1 MDKAIYIFHESGAGI
16 HHRALKFLCDKN
28 SVEIKHYEFSILK
41 NIIKSFIKFDI
52 HLFIKQFQ
60 NIAFVFALLFTNNK
74 KILLGIAPY
83 DFRMVFL
90 KYILKNHKVYYHTS
104 WTCWDGTYYP
114 KKLFV
119 NNFVINSWKNFLK
132 KDVIYIFSVT
142 QQTKNEL
149 IKNFGL
155 SDEKIKVVY
164 HSFDSQ
170 IFHKYN
176 LPDSEKLDF
185 LYVGR
190 MVDQKGISEILEYFS
205 MNQNINLSLVGDG
218 SLKNEVIKYSSKY
231 KNIKYLGYISCQK
244 ELAKMYNQNHY
255 LLLNS
260 KKVGN
265 WEELFGIVI
274 IEAMAS
280 GLAPITTDHKGPL
293 EIIDNGVDGYIFEE
307 CQFIEGLDNIIF
319 GFNKNE
325 YGKIQTRGLEKA
337 KKFTLSNISQRWQ
350 AILND

>member
-1 MDKAIYIFHESGAGI
+1 MDKTIYIFHESGAGI

-41 NIIKSFIKFDI
+41 NFVKSFFKLDI

-60 NIAFVFALLFTNNK
+60 NIAFIFASVFTKNK
-74 KILLGIAPY
+74 KILLGVAPY

-90 KYILKNHKVYYHTS
+90 KYVLRNHKVYYHTS

-114 KKLFV
+114 KKIFV

-132 KDVIYIFSVT
+132 KDVRYIFSVT
-142 QQTKNEL
+142 RQTKNEL
-149 IKNFGL
+149 IKHVGL
-155 SDEKIKVVY
+155 SEEKIKVVY

-170 IFHKYN
+170 IFYKYT
-176 LPDSEKLDF
+176 LPYGGKLEF

-190 MVDQKGISEILEYFS
+190 IVDQKGILEILEYFS
-205 MNQNINLSLVGDG
+205 TNQSINLSLVGDG
-218 SLKNEVIKYSSKY
+218 SLKNEVIKYSSRY
-231 KNIKYLGYISCQK
+231 KNIKYLGYISCQE
-244 ELAKMYNQNHY
+244 ELAKIYNKHHF

-260 KKVGN
+260 KKVGH
-265 WEELFGIVI
+265 WEELFGMVI

-280 GLAPITTDHKGPL
+280 GVVPITTDHKGPL
-293 EIIDNGVDGYIFEE
+293 EIIDNGVDGYVLEE
-307 CQFIEGLDNIIF
+307 CKYIESLDNVISK
-319 GFNKNE
+319 FNKNGYE
-325 YGKIQTRGLEKA
+325 KIQSKGLEKS
-337 KKFTLSNISQRWQ
+337 KQFTLFNISQRWQ